1 MNQELQEQGKVSRSL
16 LAEQERRLG
25 QVLDRQSEDIGRLGR
40 SMERTVAGAMRQ
52 Q

>member
-1 MNQELQEQGKVSRSL
+1 MNQQLQEQGKVSRSL

-25 QVLDRQSEDIGRLGR
+25 QMLDRQSEEMARVGR